1 MANLEF
7 SMKVGPAQA
16 EGFLKAPGETLRA
29 VLLYGPD
36 EGLVRER
43 ALGLVRLV
51 AEDPADPFRVAELTL
66 SQLKEDAA
74 RLGDEAAALSMTGGR
89 RVVRLR
95 DGGDGLSEALRG
107 LLESSAGEALVVA
120 EALVV
125 VEAGD
130 LPARSSLRRLF
141 EGSKMAAA
149 VACYR
154 DEGRGLQSLIN
165 QMLAQDDLTVAPDAL
180 AYLSAHLGGDRQVTR
195 RELEKLCLYM
205 AGPEGG
211 ARVELDDVLA
221 SIGDSAELT
230 LDDVAYA
237 VAEGDFAE
245 LDRAL
250 QRSFREG
257 SNPVAALRAVAR
269 HFLRLHQVARQVVQ
283 GTSLEDAVKRLRP
296 PIFWKLS
303 ARFKRQ
309 AGTWSARRLDRR
321 AGGGPGLQRP
331 AGDRPPGACAPGL
344 SSKRR
349 EAATPCI
356 PSGPR
361 RGPRE

>member
-1 MANLEF
+1 
-7 SMKVGPAQA
+7 MKVGPAQA
-16 EGFLKAPGETLRA
+16 EAFLKAPDGAVRA

-43 ALGLVRLV
+43 ALALVSRV

-66 SQLKEDAA
+66 SQLKDDTA
-74 RLGDEAAALSMTGGR
+74 RLVDEAAALSLTGGR

-95 DGGDGLSEALRG
+95 DGGDGLTEAMRG
-107 LLESSAGEALVVA
+107 LLESPAG

-141 EGSKMAAA
+141 EGAEAGAA

-154 DEGRGLQSLIN
+154 DEGRGLQSLIT
-165 QMLAQDDLTVAPDAL
+165 QMLAQDDLTAAPDAL

-195 RELEKLCLYM
+195 RELEKLGLYM
-205 AGPEGG
+205 AGPGG
-211 ARVELDDVLA
+211 RGRVELDDVLA

-237 VAEGDFAE
+237 VADGDFAG

-269 HFLRLHQVARQVVQ
+269 HFLRLHQVARQAVQ
-283 GTSLEDAVKRLRP
+283 GTPLEDAVKRLRP
-296 PIFWKLS
+296 PVFWKLS
-303 ARFKRQ
+303 GRFRRQ
-309 AGTWSARRLDRR
+309 AGAWSARRLAWSLERLIDAEAACKQTGAPGEALASSALLAIARR
-321 AGGGPGLQRP
+321 AP
-331 AGDRPPGACAPGL
+331 A
-344 SSKRR
+344 RR
-349 EAATPCI
+349 A
-356 PSGPR
+356 
-361 RGPRE
+361 

>member
-1 MANLEF
+1 
-7 SMKVGPAQA
+7 MKVGPAQA
-16 EGFLKAPGETLRA
+16 EGFLKAPDGAVRA

-43 ALGLVRLV
+43 ALALVGLV
-51 AEDPADPFRVAELTL
+51 AEDPADPFRVAELTV
-66 SQLKEDAA
+66 SQLKNDTA
-74 RLGDEAAALSMTGGR
+74 RLLDEAAALSLTGGR

-95 DGGDGLSEALRG
+95 DGGDGLTDAMRG
-107 LLESSAGEALVVA
+107 LLESPVGESLGAG

-130 LPARSSLRRLF
+130 LPARSTLRRLF
-141 EGSKMAAA
+141 EGAKTGAAL
-149 VACYR
+149 ACYR
-154 DEGRGLQSLIN
+154 DEGRGLQSLIT

-195 RELEKLCLYM
+195 RELEKLSLYM
-205 AGPEGG
+205 AGPDGRR
-211 ARVELDDVLA
+211 RVELDDVLA

-237 VAEGDFAE
+237 VADGDFAG

-283 GTSLEDAVKRLRP
+283 GTALDDAVKQLRP
-296 PIFWKLS
+296 PVFWKLS
-303 ARFKRQ
+303 GRFKRQ
-309 AGTWSARRLDRR
+309 AGAWSGQRLAWSLERLIDAEAACKQTGAPGEALASSAVLAIARRAPTRR
-321 AGGGPGLQRP
+321 A
-331 AGDRPPGACAPGL
+331 
-344 SSKRR
+344 
-349 EAATPCI
+349 
-356 PSGPR
+356 
-361 RGPRE
+361 